1 MGMERQKSPRLSSTA
16 TVLQAPPPLE
26 GRNVVIEQCFGAPKL
41 TKNGMTVAKSS
52 EFKDKI
58 KNIGASLVKQV
69 ANATNDVTGDVPG
82 AVSPTLAPE
91 ADANPAL
98 TPPSTTGTA
107 RAPTTNSGSQPVLTP
122 SAAAKTSHGLSPY
135 L

>member
-1 MGMERQKSPRLSSTA
+1 
-16 TVLQAPPPLE
+16 
-26 GRNVVIEQCFGAPKL
+26 
-41 TKNGMTVAKSS
+41 MTVAKSS

-69 ANATNDVTGDVPG
+69 ANATNDVAGDAAGSPIPAPGPAALSPTPSPRASPPGPIVPG

-98 TPPSTTGTA
+98 PRHPRQGPLELRPQILA
-107 RAPTTNSGSQPVLTP
+107 ASQF
-122 SAAAKTSHGLSPY
+122 
-135 L
+135 

>member
-1 MGMERQKSPRLSSTA
+1 
-16 TVLQAPPPLE
+16 
-26 GRNVVIEQCFGAPKL
+26 
-41 TKNGMTVAKSS
+41 MTVAKSK

-58 KNIGASLVKQV
+58 KNISASLVKQV
-69 ANATNDVTGDVPG
+69 ANATNDVAGDAAGSPIPAPGPAALSPTPSPRASPPGPIVPG

-98 TPPSTTGTA
+98 TPPSMTGTA

-122 SAAAKTSHGLSPY
+122 SAAAKTSQGLSPY